1 MASTHFI
8 KSGTWYLWDK
18 SDQLSHQDAAPGL
31 AVPGTRLVI
40 LLGSPL
46 LVLQLNI
53 VLLHV
58 SVDICSLV

>member
-1 MASTHFI
+1 M
-8 KSGTWYLWDK
+8 YDE
-18 SDQLSHQDAAPGL
+18 SDQLSHEDTAPAL

-58 SVDICSLV
+58 AIDISSLVRQLFVKTLDQFS